1 MRGGAKRPD
10 ARPLAHIRPFHR
22 LTDWLC
28 RFLYFLEIAEF
39 LLVGGEWNAVFP
51 QNCLQRMLH
60 TPVLRG
66 CADAQ
71 GYRLPATDCGSCHP
85 ASARTKIHLKTVELR
100 FPPPAPASEIQDSI
114 ALSSSLCPQ
123 SHGNP
128 ADHEFLHHTRR
139 IADKNMIG
147 RFFTVAAMPESS
159 RSRCVASRTC
169 RCMQRNACSI
179 SATTGMRTL
188 T

>member
-1 MRGGAKRPD
+1 MADFSRPVRKRPCL
-10 ARPLAHIRPFHR
+10 PPHVFHIRWNQRLRCRKLNLTEPIGGGQKGRMHAHLRTSDPF
-22 LTDWLC
+22 TGSQTGYAV
-28 RFLYFLEIAEF
+28 FFYFLEIAEF

-85 ASARTKIHLKTVELR
+85 ASARTKIHLKTVELLFHHR
-100 FPPPAPASEIQDSI
+100 APASEIQDSI

-123 SHGNP
+123 SHGKP
-128 ADHEFLHHTRR
+128 
-139 IADKNMIG
+139 G
-147 RFFTVAAMPESS
+147 GS
-159 RSRCVASRTC
+159 
-169 RCMQRNACSI
+169 
-179 SATTGMRTL
+179 
-188 T
+188 